1 MKLKIN
7 VKDVNSC
14 EKILTIDV
22 PSELVAEEFSH
33 FYESV
38 AKQAKIPGFRPGHA
52 PKHVLAL
59 HFRDEARQ
67 EVWKQLVSRTFRD
80 AVKQEEIPVIGYP
93 RIENVEFDETRLK
106 FKAHVEMRPKIKIDK
121 YIGLS
126 AKREP
131 VQVNESEIE
140 EALKRIQESHAKFQ
154 AVAGR
159 DAKLGDFVVCDYRLQ
174 VDQKEVEKRDGEWIE
189 LREKDYLE
197 GFSKQLVNAKPGE
210 VREVKITFP
219 LEYGKKEFA
228 GKEGVFSLTIREI
241 KEKKLPALDDELA
254 KGAGDYETL
263 ADLKKAIEQDFEN
276 HRKHEVEKKV
286 ESALLDELLKKSKFE
301 IPSGMVERR
310 LSALVEESIQNL
322 IHRGMKEEDAAR
334 EKETFQK
341 NLLPEAQKQIRLS
354 FILDEIATRE
364 HIKAT
369 EEDLNLKY
377 QVIAE
382 RVRRSAEEVKS
393 YYIQEEERKE
403 SLLQQIVTEKTIQW
417 IKDKATIE
425 EQKIG
430 GRR

>member
-7 VKDVNSC
+7 VKEVNSC

-38 AKQAKIPGFRPGHA
+38 GKQAKIPGFRPGHA
-52 PKHVLAL
+52 PKHVVAL

-67 EVWKQLVSRTFRD
+67 EVLKQLVSRTFHD

-121 YIGLS
+121 YVGLS

-131 VQVNESEIE
+131 VQVNPSEIE
-140 EALKRIQESHAKFQ
+140 EALRRIQESHAKFQ
-154 AVAGR
+154 AVEGR
-159 DAKLGDFVVCDYRLQ
+159 DAKIGDFIICDYRLQ
-174 VDQKEVEKRDGEWIE
+174 VDQREVEKRDGEWIE

-197 GFSKQLVNAKPGE
+197 GFSKQLMGVKTGE
-210 VREVKITFP
+210 VREVKVTFP

-228 GKEGVFSLTIREI
+228 GKQGVFSLTVREI
-241 KEKKLPALDDELA
+241 KEKKLPDLDDELA

-276 HRKHEVEKKV
+276 HKKNEVEKKL
-286 ESALLDELLKKSKFE
+286 ENALLDELLKKSKFE

-310 LSALVEESIQNL
+310 LNALVEESVQNL
-322 IHRGMKEEDAAR
+322 ISRGAKEEEAAR
-334 EKETFQK
+334 EKETFRK

-364 HIKAT
+364 RIEAT
-369 EEDLNLKY
+369 DEDLNLKY
-377 QVIAE
+377 QAIAE
-382 RVRRSAEEVKS
+382 RVRRSVEEVKS
-393 YYIQEEERKE
+393 YYAKEEERKE
-403 SLLQQIVTEKTIQW
+403 SLLQQIITEKTIQR
-417 IKDKATIE
+417 IKDKAIIE